1 LIALNNSIINGLQSR
16 KQVHTQKC
24 YTYLKVRKMTELQ
37 SRPCVLDQTSD
48 VRQVLDLIAD
58 KWTALVILSLSRNT
72 RRYGELH
79 REIGGVSQKMLTQ
92 TLRNLEKSGLIHRQV
107 YPVVPPMVEYSLTP
121 LGKTLVTP
129 LKTLCNWASE
139 HFYEVELA
147 RAEAVDGKK
156 VD

>member
-1 LIALNNSIINGLQSR
+1 
-16 KQVHTQKC
+16 
-24 YTYLKVRKMTELQ
+24 MTELQ

-58 KWTALVILSLSRNT
+58 KWTALVMLSLSRNT

-92 TLRNLEKSGLIHRQV
+92 TLRNLEHSGLIDRKV
-107 YPVVPPMVEYSLTP
+107 YPVVPPRVEYSLTP
-121 LGKTLVTP
+121 LGETLVIP

-139 HFYEVELA
+139 HFHEVEIA
-147 RAEAVDGKK
+147 RAGAVDSKTINPLSPER
-156 VD
+156 

>member
-1 LIALNNSIINGLQSR
+1 
-16 KQVHTQKC
+16 
-24 YTYLKVRKMTELQ
+24 MTEIQ
-37 SRPCVLDQTSD
+37 SRPCVLDQNAD

-58 KWTALVILSLSRNT
+58 KWTALVILSLSRNI

-92 TLRNLEKSGLIHRQV
+92 TLRNLENSGLIHRQV

-121 LGKTLVTP
+121 LGETLIAP

-139 HFYEVELA
+139 HFHEVELA
-147 RAEAVDGKK
+147 RVETMTGSTQPLNRIG
-156 VD
+156 

>member
-1 LIALNNSIINGLQSR
+1 MI
-16 KQVHTQKC
+16 
-24 YTYLKVRKMTELQ
+24 EPQ

-58 KWTALVILSLSRNT
+58 KWTALVILSLSRNK

-92 TLRNLEKSGLIHRQV
+92 TLRNLENSGLVHRKV

-121 LGKTLVTP
+121 LGETLVTP

-147 RAEAVDGKK
+147 RAEAVDSKK
-156 VD
+156 LDPVIA

>member
-1 LIALNNSIINGLQSR
+1 
-16 KQVHTQKC
+16 
-24 YTYLKVRKMTELQ
+24 MTIEPH

-92 TLRNLEKSGLIHRQV
+92 TLRNLENSGLIDRKV

-121 LGKTLVTP
+121 LGETLVTP

-139 HFYEVELA
+139 HFHEVELA
-147 RAEAVDGKK
+147 RAAAVDSKK
-156 VD
+156 HDPAIV

>member
-1 LIALNNSIINGLQSR
+1 MIES
-16 KQVHTQKC
+16 
-24 YTYLKVRKMTELQ
+24 Q

-92 TLRNLEKSGLIHRQV
+92 TLRSLENSGLIHRKV

-121 LGKTLVTP
+121 LGETLVAP

-139 HFYEVELA
+139 HFHEVELA
-147 RAEAVDGKK
+147 RVEAVDNKK
-156 VD
+156 LDPVIA